1 MREHVS
7 VDYREL
13 FRSFRQRPGMYLG
26 RAELG
31 YPSAVAFVAGVD
43 HGSEFAVLDA
53 FREYLVLQLGHG
65 NNLGWE
71 SLVLQLRLP
80 ADFSRPLS
88 AENDQL
94 AVAGLF
100 DLLDEFLTE
109 MGRHSSSSRAAVHRE
124 YLLWL
129 QAQSWYDVDLQRFGS
144 SPPGDLVDV
153 GEAAAIL
160 GIELKALLDRVYEG
174 EIRGGRVGP
183 RLLFRRAVIESNLD
197 QA

>member
-1 MREHVS
+1 M
-7 VDYREL
+7 DYREL
-13 FRSFRQRPGMYLG
+13 FQSFRQRPGMYVG
-26 RAELG
+26 PPELG
-31 YPSAVAFVAGVD
+31 YDGAVAFVSGVD
-43 HGSEFAVLDA
+43 GGSEFTALDA

-65 NNLGWE
+65 ANLGWP

-80 ADFSRPLS
+80 ADVTRPLS

-124 YLLWL
+124 YLFWL
-129 QAQSWYDVDLQRFGS
+129 QKQSWYDVDLQRFGN
-144 SPPGDLVDV
+144 SPAGELVDV
-153 GEAAAIL
+153 SEAAAIL
-160 GIELKALLDRVYEG
+160 GIDPTALLERVYEG

-183 RLLFRRAVIESNLD
+183 KLLFRRAVVESTSI
-197 QA
+197 

>member
-1 MREHVS
+1 V
-7 VDYREL
+7 VYREL

-26 RAELG
+26 PSELS
-31 YPSAVAFVAGVD
+31 YDAAFAFVAGMD
-43 HGSEFAVLDA
+43 QGSEFTALDA

-65 NNLGWE
+65 NNRGWA

-80 ADFSRPLS
+80 ADFTPPLS

-94 AVAGLF
+94 ALTGLF
-100 DLLDEFLTE
+100 DLLDEFLTA

-144 SPPGDLVDV
+144 SPAGDLVDV
-153 GEAAAIL
+153 AEAAAIL
-160 GIELKALLDRVYEG
+160 GIDPKATGAGL
-174 EIRGGRVGP
+174 
-183 RLLFRRAVIESNLD
+183 
-197 QA
+197 